1 MSTNNKQIKGLLLK
15 VDNVV
20 ICEVVEVDAE
30 PGEPNCRIV
39 NPYEFVDGKLVPWP
53 EVSGQSELMI
63 RSSDILTVVEPKEEI
78 INQYLELTA

>member
-1 MSTNNKQIKGLLLK
+1 MSTNNKQIRGLLLK

-53 EVSGQSELMI
+53 EVSGQNELMI